1 MPLLAKL
8 LMLIFLSTPIY
19 AKPAQ
24 IISAEADFA
33 LRQFYSSVEG
43 SEPFLS
49 KVKGYLIFPSIY
61 KGGFILGG
69 EYGEGVLRVA
79 GSNRGFYSFGGGS
92 IGLQAGLQKR
102 SLVIAF
108 ISQRALDSFLNGNGW
123 QAGIDGSL
131 NIITWGSSRDLST
144 ISFQQDAIA
153 FVFGEAGLMGSL
165 SLKSTKITPIK
176 R

>member
-1 MPLLAKL
+1 MRLLAKL
-8 LMLIFLSTPIY
+8 LVLLFLSTQIE

-24 IISAEADFA
+24 IISAEADVA
-33 LRQFYSSVEG
+33 LQKFYTTVEG
-43 SEPFLS
+43 GEAFLN
-49 KVKGYLIFPSIY
+49 KVKGYLIFPSIF

-69 EYGEGVLRVA
+69 EYGEGVLRV
-79 GSNRGFYSFGGGS
+79 GGTNQGFYSFGGGS

-102 SLVIAF
+102 SLIIAF
-108 ISQRALDSFLNGNGW
+108 ISQRALDSFLNGSGW
-123 QAGIDGSL
+123 QTGIDGSL

-165 SLKSTKITPIK
+165 SLKSTKITPIS